1 MKIQRLVLVEDDKS
15 RTVTKEKILTIPIK
29 PGIPSGTRIVFP
41 NEGDQGPTKIPG
53 KSLYYKVMKSINKYN
68 LLILTNYR
76 LTVKH
81 YCPITYAI

>member
-29 PGIPSGTRIVFP
+29 PGIPAGTRIVFP

-53 KSLYYKVMKSINKYN
+53 KRFLR
-68 LLILTNYR
+68 LLLPILSETPR
-76 LTVKH
+76 LTVIPVRLLAYRGAKL
-81 YCPITYAI
+81 A